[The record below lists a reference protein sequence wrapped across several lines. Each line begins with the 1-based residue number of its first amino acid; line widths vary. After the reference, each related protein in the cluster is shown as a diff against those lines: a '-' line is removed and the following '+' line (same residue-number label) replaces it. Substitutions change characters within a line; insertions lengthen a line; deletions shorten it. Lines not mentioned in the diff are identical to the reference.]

1 MAKWKKRTL
10 TVLGILILLIVAGYI
25 YLFMGTTTKDA
36 NSKVTRGTAGT
47 KSLVVYFS
55 RCGELAGDVDA
66 VSSATTNSNID
77 MDGSDTEAAA
87 KMIQRL
93 TGADLYQLHT
103 KRYYRKAFFGT
114 AATAWIEENFNLRPA
129 LAALPN
135 NLGDYDTIYIG
146 YAEGYSGGGE
156 TMSQVMGIKPEL
168 FTAYLQ
174 GSSQWDGEYDAV
186 VESRT
191 PVYLVVGE
199 SDEYYGSGP
208 SEEAYQNIHDLYK
221 KEGLSERQFLL

>member
-1 MAKWKKRTL
+1 
-10 TVLGILILLIVAGYI
+10 
-25 YLFMGTTTKDA
+25 
-36 NSKVTRGTAGT
+36 
-47 KSLVVYFS
+47 
-55 RCGELAGDVDA
+55 
-66 VSSATTNSNID
+66 

-146 YAEGYSGGGE
+146 YPIWWFNAP
-156 TMSQVMGIKPEL
+156 MAVKPMH
-168 FTAYLQ
+168 YL
-174 GSSQWDGEYDAV
+174 
-186 VESRT
+186 
-191 PVYLVVGE
+191 
-199 SDEYYGSGP
+199 
-208 SEEAYQNIHDLYK
+208 
-221 KEGLSERQFLL
+221 